1 MTNWSSRRTWERT
14 LLLTVEQVTAGYG
27 RLEVLH
33 DVSLHVE
40 EGEIVTVLG
49 PNGTGKT
56 TLLRMLSGALNPWSG
71 SVSFAGSKLNKLPPE
86 RRSALGLCQLP
97 EGRGI
102 FQTLTV
108 GENLNLGTV
117 NGRGSAADRRGDLER
132 VLGIFPELAGRLTAQ
147 AGSLSGGQQQMLALS
162 RAVMSRPKLLMIDEL
177 SFGLAPRV
185 VSDLFKVITELRGN
199 GMTFLIVEQQAA
211 ALRISDR
218 TYVMRNGR
226 NQLDRTSAD
235 LLKSEDLVSS
245 YLRG

>member
-1 MTNWSSRRTWERT
+1 
-14 LLLTVEQVTAGYG
+14 LLLTVDGVTAGYG

-33 DVSLHVE
+33 DVSLSVD

-56 TLLRMLSGALNPWSG
+56 TLLRLLSGQLHQWAG
-71 SVSFAGSKLNKLPPE
+71 SISFAGTSLSRLVPE
-86 RRSALGLCQLP
+86 RRAALGLCQLP

-108 GENLNLGTV
+108 GENLELGTV
-117 NGRGSAADRRGDLER
+117 SGRSSVEEKRRDRDR
-132 VLGIFPELAGRLTAQ
+132 VLALFPELSGRLSAQ
-147 AGSLSGGQQQMLALS
+147 AASLSGGQQQMLALA
-162 RAVMSRPKLLMIDEL
+162 RAVMSRPKLLMVDEL

-185 VSDLFKVITELRGN
+185 VSDLFQVITELRDG
-199 GMTFLIVEQQAA
+199 GVTFLVVEQQAA

-218 TYVMRNGR
+218 TYVLRNGR
-226 NQLDRTSAD
+226 NQLERESAD
-235 LLKSEDLVSS
+235 LLRSEDLVAS

>member
-1 MTNWSSRRTWERT
+1 MR
-14 LLLTVEQVTAGYG
+14 AGYG

-33 DVSLHVE
+33 EVSLHVA

-56 TLLRMLSGALNPWSG
+56 TLLRTLSGVLPVWKGAIRFDTARLTR
-71 SVSFAGSKLNKLPPE
+71 LPPE
-86 RRSALGLCQLP
+86 RRAALGLCQLP

-108 GENLNLGTV
+108 GENLALGAV
-117 NGRGSAADRRGDLER
+117 NGRASATQRGPDRDR
-132 VLGIFPELAGRLTAQ
+132 VLAIFPELAGRLGAP
-147 AGSLSGGQQQMLALS
+147 AAALSGGQQQMLALA
-162 RAVMSRPKLLMIDEL
+162 RAVLSRPRLLMVDEL

-185 VSDLFKVITELRGN
+185 VSDLFRVITELREDG
-199 GMTFLIVEQQAA
+199 GTFLIVEQQAA

-218 TYVMRNGR
+218 TYVLRDGR
-226 NQLDRTSAD
+226 NQLDRDSAA
-235 LLKSEDLVSS
+235 LLASEDLVSS

>member
-1 MTNWSSRRTWERT
+1 
-14 LLLTVEQVTAGYG
+14 LLLTVDGVTAGYG

-33 DVSLHVE
+33 DVSLQVA

-56 TLLRMLSGALNPWSG
+56 TLLRLLSGALHPWSG
-71 SVSFAGSKLNKLPPE
+71 SVTFDGTTLGRMVSE
-86 RRSALGLCQLP
+86 RRAAVGLCQLP

-108 GENLNLGTV
+108 GENLDLGTV
-117 NGRGSAADRRGDLER
+117 SGRGSAEDRRRDKER
-132 VLGIFPELAGRLTAQ
+132 VLGLFPELSGRLDAP
-147 AGSLSGGQQQMLALS
+147 AASLSGGQQQMLALG
-162 RAVMSRPKLLMIDEL
+162 RAVMSRPRLLMVDEL

-185 VSDLFKVITELRGN
+185 VSDLFQVILDLRESGV
-199 GMTFLIVEQQAA
+199 TFLVVEQQAA

-218 TYVMRNGR
+218 TYVLRNGR
-226 NQLDRTSAD
+226 NQLERASAD
-235 LLKSEDLVSS
+235 LLRSEDLVSS

>member
-1 MTNWSSRRTWERT
+1 
-14 LLLTVEQVTAGYG
+14 LLLTVDGVTAGYG

-33 DVSLHVE
+33 DVSLTVD

-56 TLLRMLSGALNPWSG
+56 TLLRLLSGALHHWAG
-71 SVSFAGSKLNKLPPE
+71 SISFAGTSLARLVPE
-86 RRSALGLCQLP
+86 RRAALGLCQLP

-108 GENLNLGTV
+108 GENLELGTV
-117 NGRGSAADRRGDLER
+117 SGRSSAEDKKRDRDR
-132 VLGIFPELAGRLTAQ
+132 VLGLFPELSGRLGAP
-147 AGSLSGGQQQMLALS
+147 AASLSGGQQQMLALA
-162 RAVMSRPKLLMIDEL
+162 RAVMSRPKLLMVDEL

-185 VSDLFKVITELRGN
+185 VSDLFQVITELRDG
-199 GMTFLIVEQQAA
+199 GVTFLVVEQQAA

-218 TYVMRNGR
+218 TYVLRSGR
-226 NQLDRTSAD
+226 NQLERDSAD
-235 LLKSEDLVSS
+235 LLRSEDLVAS

>member
-1 MTNWSSRRTWERT
+1 M
-14 LLLTVEQVTAGYG
+14 LLTVDGVTAGYG

-33 DVSLHVE
+33 DVSLTVD

-56 TLLRMLSGALNPWSG
+56 TLLRLLSGALHPWTG
-71 SVSFAGSKLNKLPPE
+71 SVSFAGTTLGRLVPE
-86 RRSALGLCQLP
+86 RRAALGLCQLP

-108 GENLNLGTV
+108 GENLELGTV
-117 NGRGSAADRRGDLER
+117 SGRSSAEDKRRDRDR
-132 VLGIFPELAGRLTAQ
+132 VLALFPELSGRLSAQ
-147 AGSLSGGQQQMLALS
+147 AASLSGGQQQMLALA
-162 RAVMSRPKLLMIDEL
+162 RAVMSRPKLLMVDEL

-185 VSDLFKVITELRGN
+185 VSDLFQVITELRDG
-199 GMTFLIVEQQAA
+199 GVTFLVVEQQAA

-218 TYVMRNGR
+218 TYVLRNGR
-226 NQLDRTSAD
+226 NQLERASAD
-235 LLKSEDLVSS
+235 LLRSEDLVAS

>member
-1 MTNWSSRRTWERT
+1 
-14 LLLTVEQVTAGYG
+14 LTVEQVRSGYG

-33 DVSLHVE
+33 DVSLRVD

-56 TLLRMLSGALNPWSG
+56 TLLRLLSGALHTWSG
-71 SVSFAGSKLNKLPPE
+71 TVSFAGQQLNRLPPE
-86 RRSALGLCQLP
+86 RRAALGLCQLP

-108 GENLNLGTV
+108 GENLDLGTV
-117 NGRGSAADRRGDLER
+117 SGRSSTADKRRDRER
-132 VLGIFPELAGRLTAQ
+132 VLGVFPELAGRLSAQ
-147 AGSLSGGQQQMLALS
+147 AASLSGGQQQMLALA
-162 RAVMSRPKLLMIDEL
+162 RAVMSRPKLLMVDEL

-185 VSDLFKVITELRGN
+185 VSDLFGVITELREG
-199 GMTFLIVEQQAA
+199 GVTFLIVEQQAA

-218 TYVMRNGR
+218 TYVLRNGR
-226 NQLDRTSAD
+226 NQMEGASAE
-235 LLKSEDLVSS
+235 LLRSDELVAS

>member
-1 MTNWSSRRTWERT
+1 
-14 LLLTVEQVTAGYG
+14 LTVEQVRTGYG

-33 DVSLHVE
+33 DVSLRVD

-56 TLLRMLSGALNPWSG
+56 TLLRLLSGALHPWAG
-71 SVSFAGSKLNKLPPE
+71 SVSFVGKVLSRLPPE
-86 RRSALGLCQLP
+86 RRAALGLCQLP

-108 GENLNLGTV
+108 GENLDLGTV
-117 NGRGSAADRRGDLER
+117 SGRSSAADKRRDRER
-132 VLGIFPELAGRLTAQ
+132 VLGVFPELAWRLAAQ
-147 AGSLSGGQQQMLALS
+147 AGSLSGGQQQMLALA
-162 RAVMSRPKLLMIDEL
+162 RAVMSRPKLLMVDEL

-185 VSDLFKVITELRGN
+185 VSDLFGVITELREG
-199 GMTFLIVEQQAA
+199 GVTFLIVEQQAA

-218 TYVMRNGR
+218 TYVLRNGR
-226 NQLDRTSAD
+226 NQMEGASAE
-235 LLKSEDLVSS
+235 LLRSDELVAS

>member
-1 MTNWSSRRTWERT
+1 
-14 LLLTVEQVTAGYG
+14 LLLTVDRVTAGYG

-33 DVSLHVE
+33 DVSLRVD

-56 TLLRMLSGALNPWSG
+56 TLLRLVSGILPAWSG
-71 SVSFAGSKLNKLPPE
+71 SVSFAGSKLGRLAPE
-86 RRSALGLCQLP
+86 RRAALGLCQLP

-108 GENLNLGTV
+108 GENLTLGTV
-117 NGRGSAADRRGDLER
+117 SGRGSAAEKRRDHDR
-132 VLGIFPELAGRLTAQ
+132 VLSIFPELAGRLGAP
-147 AGSLSGGQQQMLALS
+147 AASLSGGQQQMLALA
-162 RAVMSRPKLLMIDEL
+162 RAVMSRPKLLMVDEL

-185 VSDLFKVITELRGN
+185 VSDLFQVITELREG
-199 GMTFLIVEQQAA
+199 GVTFLIVEQQAA

-226 NQLDRTSAD
+226 NQLDRVSAD

>member
-1 MTNWSSRRTWERT
+1 M
-14 LLLTVEQVTAGYG
+14 LLAVDQVTAGYG

-33 DVSLHVE
+33 GITLSVD

-49 PNGTGKT
+49 SNGSGKT
-56 TLLRMLSGALNPWSG
+56 TLLRLLSGVVHQWSG
-71 SVSFAGSKLNKLPPE
+71 SVSFAGATLGRMAPE

-108 GENLNLGTV
+108 GENLDLGAVT
-117 NGRGSAADRRGDLER
+117 GRGSAKETRRDRGR
-132 VLGIFPELAGRLTAQ
+132 VLALFPELANRLSAP
-147 AGSLSGGQQQMLALS
+147 AASLSGGQQQMLALG
-162 RAVMSRPKLLMIDEL
+162 RAVMSRPRLLMVDEL

-185 VSDLFKVITELRGN
+185 VSELFQVVTELREDGC
-199 GMTFLIVEQQAA
+199 TFLIVEQQAA

-218 TYVMRNGR
+218 TYILRNGR
-226 NQLDRTSAD
+226 NQLDRDSVD
-235 LLKSEDLVSS
+235 LLSSDDLVTS

>member
-1 MTNWSSRRTWERT
+1 M
-14 LLLTVEQVTAGYG
+14 LLTVEQVRTGYG

-40 EGEIVTVLG
+40 DGEIVTVLG

-56 TLLRMLSGALNPWSG
+56 TLLRLLSGVLQPWSG
-71 SVSFAGSKLNKLPPE
+71 SVTFDGVRLGRLAPE
-86 RRSALGLCQLP
+86 RRAKLGLCQLP

-108 GENLNLGTV
+108 GENLALGTV
-117 NGRGSAADRRGDLER
+117 NGRGSATERRGDLER
-132 VLGIFPELAGRLTAQ
+132 VLAIFPELAGRLAAQ
-147 AGSLSGGQQQMLALS
+147 AGSLSGGQQQMLALA
-162 RAVMSRPKLLMIDEL
+162 RAVMSRPRLLLVDEL

-185 VSDLFKVITELRGN
+185 VSDLFQVITELRELGV
-199 GMTFLIVEQQAA
+199 TFVIVEQQAA

-226 NQLDRTSAD
+226 NQLDRASAD
-235 LLKSEDLVSS
+235 LLSSDDLVAS

>member
-1 MTNWSSRRTWERT
+1 
-14 LLLTVEQVTAGYG
+14 LLLTVDGVTAGYG

-33 DVSLHVE
+33 DVSLKVD

-56 TLLRMLSGALNPWSG
+56 TLLRLLSGALHQWAG
-71 SVSFAGSKLNKLPPE
+71 SISFAGAPLTRLAPE
-86 RRSALGLCQLP
+86 RRAALGLCQLP

-108 GENLNLGTV
+108 GENLDLGTV
-117 NGRGSAADRRGDLER
+117 SGRSSAEEKRKDRDR
-132 VLGIFPELAGRLTAQ
+132 VLGLFPELSGRLSAP
-147 AGSLSGGQQQMLALS
+147 AASLSGGQQQMLALA
-162 RAVMSRPKLLMIDEL
+162 RAVMSRPKLLMVDEL

-185 VSDLFKVITELRGN
+185 VSDLFQVITDLRDG
-199 GMTFLIVEQQAA
+199 GVTFLVVEQQAA

-218 TYVMRNGR
+218 TYVLRNGR
-226 NQLDRTSAD
+226 NQLDRASAD
-235 LLKSEDLVSS
+235 LLRSEDLVAS

>member
-1 MTNWSSRRTWERT
+1 M
-14 LLLTVEQVTAGYG
+14 LLTVDEVTAGYG

-40 EGEIVTVLG
+40 DGEIVTVLG

-56 TLLRMLSGALNPWSG
+56 TLLRLLSGTLVPWSG
-71 SVSFAGSKLNKLPPE
+71 TVSFGGTVLGRLAPE

-108 GENLNLGTV
+108 GENLALGTV
-117 NGRGSAADRRGDLER
+117 NGRGSAAENRTDLDR
-132 VLGIFPELAGRLTAQ
+132 VLGIFPELEGRLSAQ
-147 AGSLSGGQQQMLALS
+147 AGSLSGGQQQMLALG
-162 RAVMSRPKLLMIDEL
+162 RAIMSRPRLLLVDEL

-185 VSDLFKVITELRGN
+185 VSELFAVITELREAGV
-199 GMTFLIVEQQAA
+199 TFVIVEQQAA
-211 ALRISDR
+211 ALRFSDR

-226 NQLDRTSAD
+226 NQLDRSSAE
-235 LLKSEDLVSS
+235 LLKSDELVAS

>member
-1 MTNWSSRRTWERT
+1 MR
-14 LLLTVEQVTAGYG
+14 AGYG

-33 DVSLHVE
+33 EVSLHVA

-56 TLLRMLSGALNPWSG
+56 TLLRTLSGVLPVWTG
-71 SVSFAGSKLNKLPPE
+71 SIRFDAARLTRLAPE
-86 RRSALGLCQLP
+86 RRAALGLCQLP

-108 GENLNLGTV
+108 GENLALGAV
-117 NGRGSAADRRGDLER
+117 NGRASAAQRGPDRDR
-132 VLGIFPELAGRLTAQ
+132 VLAIFPELARRLGAP
-147 AGSLSGGQQQMLALS
+147 AAALSGGQQQMLALA
-162 RAVMSRPKLLMIDEL
+162 RAVLSRPRLLMVDEL

-185 VSDLFKVITELRGN
+185 VSDLFRVITELREDG
-199 GMTFLIVEQQAA
+199 GTFLIVEQQAA

-218 TYVMRNGR
+218 TYVLRDGR
-226 NQLDRTSAD
+226 NQLDRDSAA
-235 LLKSEDLVSS
+235 LLASEDLVSS

>member
-1 MTNWSSRRTWERT
+1 M
-14 LLLTVEQVTAGYG
+14 LTVELVRAGYG

-33 DVSLHVE
+33 DVSLHID

-56 TLLRMLSGALNPWSG
+56 TLLRMLSGALHAWAG
-71 SVSFAGSKLNKLPPE
+71 SVTFAGTTLTRQAPE
-86 RRSALGLCQLP
+86 RRAALGLCQLP

-108 GENLNLGTV
+108 GENLDLGTV
-117 NGRGSAADRRGDLER
+117 SGRSSAAEKRRDRER
-132 VLGIFPELAGRLTAQ
+132 VLGVFPELAGRLSAP
-147 AGSLSGGQQQMLALS
+147 AASLSGGQQQMLALA
-162 RAVMSRPKLLMIDEL
+162 RAVMSRPKLLMVDEL

-185 VSDLFKVITELRGN
+185 VSELFGVVTELRDG

-218 TYVMRNGR
+218 TYVLRNGR
-226 NQLDRTSAD
+226 NQMEGDSAD
-235 LLKSEDLVSS
+235 LLRSEELVTS

>member
-1 MTNWSSRRTWERT
+1 M
-14 LLLTVEQVTAGYG
+14 LLTVDGVTTGYG

-33 DVSLHVE
+33 DVSLNVD

-56 TLLRMLSGALNPWSG
+56 SLLRLLSGALHPWSG
-71 SVSFAGSKLNKLPPE
+71 SISFAGASLSRLAPE
-86 RRSALGLCQLP
+86 RRAALGLCQLP

-108 GENLNLGTV
+108 GENLELGTV
-117 NGRGSAADRRGDLER
+117 SGRSSAEEKRQDRDR
-132 VLGIFPELAGRLTAQ
+132 VLGLFPELAGRLA
-147 AGSLSGGQQQMLALS
+147 APAASLSGGQQQMLALA
-162 RAVMSRPKLLMIDEL
+162 RAVMSRPKLLMVDEL

-185 VSDLFKVITELRGN
+185 VSDLFQVVTDLREG
-199 GMTFLIVEQQAA
+199 GVTFLVVEQQAA

-218 TYVMRNGR
+218 TYVLRNGR
-226 NQLDRTSAD
+226 NHLERASAE
-235 LLKSEDLVSS
+235 LLRSEDLVAS

>member
-1 MTNWSSRRTWERT
+1 MT
-14 LLLTVEQVTAGYG
+14 VDGVTAGYG

-33 DVSLHVE
+33 DISLQVA

-56 TLLRMLSGALNPWSG
+56 TLLRLLSGALHPWSG
-71 SVSFAGSKLNKLPPE
+71 SVTFDGTTLGRTVSE
-86 RRSALGLCQLP
+86 RRAALGLCQLP

-108 GENLNLGTV
+108 GENLDLGTV
-117 NGRGSAADRRGDLER
+117 SGRGSAEDRRRDKER
-132 VLGIFPELAGRLTAQ
+132 VLGLFPELSGRLDAQ
-147 AGSLSGGQQQMLALS
+147 AASLSGGQQQMLALG
-162 RAVMSRPKLLMIDEL
+162 RAVMSRPRLLMVDEL

-185 VSDLFKVITELRGN
+185 VSDLFQVILDLREG
-199 GMTFLIVEQQAA
+199 GVTFLVVEQQAA

-218 TYVMRNGR
+218 TYVLRNGR
-226 NQLDRTSAD
+226 NQLERASAD
-235 LLKSEDLVSS
+235 LLRSEDLVSS

>member
-1 MTNWSSRRTWERT
+1 
-14 LLLTVEQVTAGYG
+14 LLLTVDGVTAGYG

-33 DVSLHVE
+33 DVSLHVD

-56 TLLRMLSGALNPWSG
+56 TLLRLLSGGLHLWAG
-71 SVSFAGSKLNKLPPE
+71 SISFAGSSLGRFAPE
-86 RRSALGLCQLP
+86 RRAALGLCQLP

-108 GENLNLGTV
+108 GENLELGTV
-117 NGRGSAADRRGDLER
+117 SGRSSGEEKRKDRDR
-132 VLGIFPELAGRLTAQ
+132 VLGLFPELSGRLSAP
-147 AGSLSGGQQQMLALS
+147 AASLSGGQQQMLALA
-162 RAVMSRPKLLMIDEL
+162 RAVMSRPKLLMVDEL

-185 VSDLFKVITELRGN
+185 VSDLFRVITDLRDQGV
-199 GMTFLIVEQQAA
+199 TFLVVEQQAA

-218 TYVMRNGR
+218 TYVLRNGR
-226 NQLDRTSAD
+226 NQLERASAD
-235 LLKSEDLVSS
+235 LLRSEDLVAS

>member
-1 MTNWSSRRTWERT
+1 M
-14 LLLTVEQVTAGYG
+14 TVERVRAGYG

-33 DVSLHVE
+33 DVSLHVA

-56 TLLRMLSGALNPWSG
+56 TLLRLLSGALPTWAG
-71 SVSFAGSKLNKLPPE
+71 SVSFAGRSMGRLAPE
-86 RRSALGLCQLP
+86 RRAALGLCQLP

-108 GENLNLGTV
+108 GENLDLGTV
-117 NGRGSAADRRGDLER
+117 SGRASAAQKKADRDR
-132 VLGIFPELAGRLTAQ
+132 VLGIFPLLADRLA
-147 AGSLSGGQQQMLALS
+147 APAASLSGGQQQMLALA
-162 RAVMSRPKLLMIDEL
+162 RAVMSRPRLLMVDEL

-185 VSDLFKVITELRGN
+185 VSELFGVITELREG
-199 GMTFLIVEQQAA
+199 GVTFLIVEQQAA

-218 TYVMRNGR
+218 TYVLRNGR
-226 NQLDRTSAD
+226 NQLERTSAD
-235 LLKSEDLVSS
+235 LLRSEDLVAS

>member
-1 MTNWSSRRTWERT
+1 M
-14 LLLTVEQVTAGYG
+14 LLTVDGVTAGYG

-33 DVSLHVE
+33 DISLSVE

-56 TLLRMLSGALNPWSG
+56 TLLRLLSGALHQWSG
-71 SVSFAGSKLNKLPPE
+71 SISFAGTSLSRLVPE
-86 RRSALGLCQLP
+86 RRAALGLCQLP

-108 GENLNLGTV
+108 GENLELGTV
-117 NGRGSAADRRGDLER
+117 SGRSSAEQKRQDRER
-132 VLGIFPELAGRLTAQ
+132 VLALFPELSGRLSAQ
-147 AGSLSGGQQQMLALS
+147 AGSLSGGQQQMLALA
-162 RAVMSRPKLLMIDEL
+162 RAVMSRPKLLMVDEL

-185 VSDLFKVITELRGN
+185 VSDLFQVITELRDG
-199 GMTFLIVEQQAA
+199 GVTFLVVEQQAA

-218 TYVMRNGR
+218 TYVLRNGR
-226 NQLDRTSAD
+226 NQLERASAD
-235 LLKSEDLVSS
+235 LLRSEDLVAS

>member
-1 MTNWSSRRTWERT
+1 M
-14 LLLTVEQVTAGYG
+14 LLTVDGVTAGYG

-33 DVSLHVE
+33 DVSLSVD

-56 TLLRMLSGALNPWSG
+56 TLLRLLSGALHQWSG
-71 SVSFAGSKLNKLPPE
+71 SISFAGTSLSRLVPE
-86 RRSALGLCQLP
+86 RRAALGLCQLP

-108 GENLNLGTV
+108 GENLELGTV
-117 NGRGSAADRRGDLER
+117 SGRSSVEEKRRDRDR
-132 VLGIFPELAGRLTAQ
+132 VLTLFPELSGRLSAQ
-147 AGSLSGGQQQMLALS
+147 AGSLSGGQQQMLALA
-162 RAVMSRPKLLMIDEL
+162 RAVMSRPKLLMVDEL

-185 VSDLFKVITELRGN
+185 VSDLFQVITELRDG
-199 GMTFLIVEQQAA
+199 GVTFLVVEQQAA

-218 TYVMRNGR
+218 TYVLRNGR
-226 NQLDRTSAD
+226 NQLERESAD
-235 LLKSEDLVSS
+235 LLRSEDLVAS